1 MMWGDSFGMGSGW
14 IFGALIVVGV
24 VLLVVLLVRMSGRSR
39 RDHTGSAAE
48 SQAVRGADKTA
59 RQILDE
65 RYAAGDLSTEEYTD
79 RLRVL
84 GSGS

>member
-1 MMWGDSFGMGSGW
+1 MGSRR

-24 VLLVVLLVRMSGRSR
+24 VLVVVLLVRRSGRSR
-39 RDHTGSAAE
+39 RVDTGSAAE
-48 SQAVRGADKTA
+48 LQAVRGADKTA

-65 RYAAGDLSTEEYTD
+65 RYAAGDLSTEECTN

-84 GSGS
+84 GSDF